1 MKSMTLRGAS
11 APKNEFLRIPTAHRH
26 HWRGYPY
33 IILQK
38 CGFATKKWQTSCHKK
53 LYINSGFMSLR

>member
-1 MKSMTLRGAS
+1 MVGFWMKPMTLRGEYAH
-11 APKNEFLRIPTAHRH
+11 KNKFLHIPTAHRH

-38 CGFATKKWQTSCHKK
+38 CASH
-53 LYINSGFMSLR
+53 

>member
-33 IILQK
+33 IILQNVALPRK
-38 CGFATKKWQTSCHKK
+38 NGRQAATKN
-53 LYINSGFMSLR
+53 YI

>member
-1 MKSMTLRGAS
+1 MKPMTLRGVS

-26 HWRGYPY
+26 PKWGYPY

-38 CGFATKKWQTSCHKK
+38 CASH
-53 LYINSGFMSLR
+53 

>member
-1 MKSMTLRGAS
+1 MVCFLMKPMTLRGEY
-11 APKNEFLRIPTAHRH
+11 APKNKFLRIPTAHRH

-38 CGFATKKWQTSCHKK
+38 CASHQKMADK
-53 LYINSGFMSLR
+53 LPKNRGVTG